1 MFNKPNKHQFL
12 KNGFGFWAI
21 PILFASLLLPLLALA
36 KSSLPS
42 LQLASVTAALPQLWN
57 QELPG
62 SRQQH
67 RQLLHQSLSATASPI
82 AIATPR
88 LTPQTASHKPRSQ
101 PTVASTQ
108 TPTLEL
114 GVAIAKDANVLAIA
128 TSTSG
133 ELVND
138 AGKVLK
144 AIPAGEAI
152 YAQPSEQ
159 GVDLNAW
166 QAPPSVWIKPKQGGY
181 VFIGEHWYRGRIR
194 LIREGS
200 TLLAVNYVKLEDYLY
215 SVVGSEMPSYWPL
228 EALKAQAIAARSYA
242 LVQYIRPAS
251 PFYQLGSTEAWQVYK
266 GLDGE
271 TSSTHQAVDQTWGQF
286 LSYQGGLVES
296 LYAST
301 DEIVIDAHKGR
312 GMSQTGA
319 FKLASQG
326 HDYRS
331 ILGSY
336 YPGTKL
342 AKVEI
347 AH

>member
-1 MFNKPNKHQFL
+1 MFSKPNKQRFL
-12 KNGFGFWAI
+12 KDGWGFWAI
-21 PILFASLLLPLLALA
+21 PLVAVPLLLPLLALA
-36 KSSLPS
+36 KSLPS
-42 LQLASVTAALPQLWN
+42 LQLASVTASLPQLRD

-67 RQLLHQSLSATASPI
+67 RQVVHQSLSATASP
-82 AIATPR
+82 AVRPRATPQPAAQKH
-88 LTPQTASHKPRSQ
+88 PQNNAASAKT
-101 PTVASTQ
+101 PTV
-108 TPTLEL
+108 EL
-114 GVAIAKDANVLAIA
+114 GVEIAKDANILAIA

-133 ELVND
+133 ELVDD

-144 AIPAGEAI
+144 AIPAGEAL
-152 YAQPSEQ
+152 YAQPTAQ
-159 GVDLNAW
+159 GIELNDW
-166 QAPPSVWIKPKQGGY
+166 QVPPAVWIKPKQGGY
-181 VFIGEHWYRGRIR
+181 VFTGEHWYRGRVR
-194 LIREGS
+194 LIREGN
-200 TLLAVNYVKLEDYLY
+200 TLLAVNYVKLEEYLY
-215 SVVGSEMPSYWPL
+215 SVVGCEMPSYWPL

-286 LSYQGGLVES
+286 LSYKGGLVES

-301 DEIVIDAHKGR
+301 DEIVMDAHKGR

-319 FKLASQG
+319 FKLASRG
-326 HDYRS
+326 YDHRS
-331 ILGSY
+331 ILGAY

-347 AH
+347 AR